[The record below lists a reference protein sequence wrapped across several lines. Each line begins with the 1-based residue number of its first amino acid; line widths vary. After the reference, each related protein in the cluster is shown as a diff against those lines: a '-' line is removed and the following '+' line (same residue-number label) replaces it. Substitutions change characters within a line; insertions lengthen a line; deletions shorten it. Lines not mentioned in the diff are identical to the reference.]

1 MIFCERLV
9 QFTNLS
15 VSKIHL
21 VPTIGILQSRGG
33 GGFYCNLLN
42 LMVMTFLKDLSR
54 KQRDKTRVI
63 M

>member
-1 MIFCERLV
+1 MMIFCERLV

-33 GGFYCNLLN
+33 VYCNLLN
-42 LMVMTFLKDLSR
+42 LMVMTFLKNLSR

>member
-1 MIFCERLV
+1 MMIFCERLV

-33 GGFYCNLLN
+33 FYCNLLN
-42 LMVMTFLKDLSR
+42 LMVMTFLKNLSR

>member
-1 MIFCERLV
+1 MMIFCERQV

-21 VPTIGILQSRGG
+21 VPTIGILQSRE
-33 GGFYCNLLN
+33 GFYCNLLN
-42 LMVMTFLKDLSR
+42 LMVMTFLKNLSR
-54 KQRDKTRVI
+54 KRRDKTRVI

>member
-1 MIFCERLV
+1 MMIFCERLV
-9 QFTNLS
+9 QFTKLY

-21 VPTIGILQSRGG
+21 VPTIGILQSRE
-33 GGFYCNLLN
+33 GFYCNLLN
-42 LMVMTFLKDLSR
+42 LMVMTFLKNLSR